1 MTFSGIA
8 VIMYLQGKENKTNER
23 EVTKMY
29 TRCFER
35 GNEVINI
42 SEYGFEWY
50 VDNKVA
56 RTGLVENLEEDI
68 ERLINEGFEEV
79 V

>member
-1 MTFSGIA
+1 
-8 VIMYLQGKENKTNER
+8 
-23 EVTKMY
+23 MY

-50 VDNKVA
+50 VDNKVV

-68 ERLINEGFEEV
+68 ESLINEGFEEV

>member
-1 MTFSGIA
+1 MA
-8 VIMYLQGKENKTNER
+8 
-23 EVTKMY
+23 

-50 VDNKVA
+50 VDNKMV
-56 RTGLVENLEEDI
+56 RSGLVENLDEDI
-68 ERLINEGFEEV
+68 EALKNEGFEEV
-79 V
+79 L

>member
-1 MTFSGIA
+1 LKSIPIGAI
-8 VIMYLQGKENKTNER
+8 INLSNER
-23 EVTKMY
+23 EVIKMY

-35 GNEVINI
+35 GNETINI
-42 SEYGFEWY
+42 NEYGFEWY
-50 VDNKVA
+50 VDNKLV

-68 ERLINEGFEEV
+68 ESLINEGFEEV